1 MGKDA
6 RMRPFIGGFILA
18 LVLVAAAGYL
28 SIIEGWIPARG
39 DAKPGPMERWAAHKD
54 LAVVI
59 DREQPKEPYPY
70 TSSTAGIIEGA
81 QLYSEHC
88 SICHGN
94 ADGDP
99 SMIAQGFAIPAPQ
112 FAKHGV
118 DDDPAG
124 ETYWKIEHGIHW
136 TAMPAFGGRLSESQI
151 WNIAFFLKN
160 GTEKLPPAADA
171 AWHKPV
177 PEAAAAAGAEPT
189 TNAPN
194 PMMTTLPSP
203 SASGGP
209 A

>member
-1 MGKDA
+1 
-6 RMRPFIGGFILA
+6 MRPFIGGFVLA
-18 LVLVAAAGYL
+18 LVLIVVAGYL
-28 SIIEGWIPARG
+28 AVIQGWIPARG
-39 DAKPGPMERWAAHKD
+39 DVKPGKLETWAAHKD
-54 LAVVI
+54 LDVVI
-59 DREQPKEPYPY
+59 DREEPKEPYPY

-88 SICHGN
+88 AICHGN
-94 ADGDP
+94 ADGNA
-99 SMIAQGFAIPAPQ
+99 SIIAQGFAIHAPQ

-136 TAMPAFGGRLSESQI
+136 TAMPAFGNRLSESQI

-160 GTEKLPPAADA
+160 GFDKLPPAADA

-177 PEAAAAAGAEPT
+177 PEPPASAGAEPT
-189 TNAPN
+189 SAPN
-194 PMMTTLPSP
+194 PTMTTMPTMAPSP
-203 SASGGP
+203 SASSAP